1 MTDEMTVQGNRPSAM
16 PYAIGGAAIGATAGY
31 FAANKLP
38 FKKPKYSSYD
48 DIIREIADKPDFD
61 KLKEGKS
68 EDVAIALND
77 VVVQLQ
83 KLAQAEQLTYDEV
96 MNAKVDVLDADNA
109 ARKEYEAAVKTLKNK
124 TPTDKEIENIAK
136 ELNKD
141 AKEITEEMKKSA
153 KEAIEKDK
161 QKYYKKEY
169 EDVKKALDK
178 LIKEAGDEKVL
189 DDAVKVKYDKIA
201 AAASEA
207 GTAFKRLSE
216 ICKTGN
222 KKLWALIGGA
232 ALAIAGLIV
241 APKKSKD

>member
-16 PYAIGGAAIGATAGY
+16 PYAVGGAAIGATTGY

-38 FKKPKYSSYD
+38 FKKPMYASYE
-48 DIIREIADKPDFD
+48 DIIREVNDTTDFS

-68 EDVAIALND
+68 EDVAKALD
-77 VVVQLQ
+77 EAKVQAE
-83 KLAQAEQLTYDEV
+83 KLAQVEQLKYDEV

-109 ARKEYEAAVKTLKNK
+109 ARKEYEAAVKTLKEK
-124 TPTDKEIENIAK
+124 KPTDIEIENVAK

-161 QKYYKKEY
+161 QKYFKKEY
-169 EDVKKALDK
+169 RDVEKALDK
-178 LIKEAGDEKVL
+178 MIKEAGDNKVL
-189 DDAVKVKYDKIA
+189 DDAVKVKYDKITA
-201 AAASEA
+201 AKSEA
-207 GTAFKRLSE
+207 ETALKDLLE
-216 ICKTGN
+216 KCKTGN